1 MMVLIINLEE
11 EYDGRV
17 MENPNEVE
25 MSKPLDNMP
34 MSSIKRYECYP

>member
-17 MENPNEVE
+17 MENPKEVE

-34 MSSIKRYECYP
+34 MRSI